1 MVSDFLSTEVLAQM
15 DAARRRDLKR
25 KSRLRISD
33 GRSVYPVLRT
43 FSDGFSIDASE
54 VSHLRGIVD
63 LYEGSRHLSQ
73 CLIMAADIVGG
84 ELVCKLKWQTA
95 ATDRP
100 ALDYVRNEHAPVG
113 YLPYL

>member
-1 MVSDFLSTEVLAQM
+1 MVSDFLSAEIRAQM
-15 DAARRRDLKR
+15 DAARRRDLKK

-33 GRSVYPVLRT
+33 GRSDYPVLRT
-43 FSDGFSIDASE
+43 FADGFSIDASE

-63 LYEGSRHLSQ
+63 LYDGARHLSQ
-73 CLIMAADIVGG
+73 CLIMAADVEGG

-100 ALDYVRNEHAPVG
+100 ALDYVRDEQAPAG